1 MPADRASLSTRLSA
15 GASSTLGTRSSGR
28 IVRLEMYN
36 FKSYS
41 GRRVV
46 GFDLVEVCPG
56 PNPKEPEWD
65 ACVGARALYK
75 LCGCATASL
84 KD

>member
-46 GFDLVEVCPG
+46 GPFKTVSYTHLTLPTSDLV
-56 PNPKEPEWD
+56 
-65 ACVGARALYK
+65 
-75 LCGCATASL
+75 
-84 KD
+84 